1 MADNTITIVGGLV
14 RDAELKFL
22 NSGSAA
28 VKFTLA
34 VEKKWKNK
42 DGEWDK
48 KVSFIDVVQYGKPAE
63 NVAATLKKGYR
74 AIVQGTLEQRSWET
88 DDGSKRYVF
97 EVIAENVGVAL
108 TFVTATLHKAEHVS
122 ESQSQISNPANSR
135 AFEDEPF

>member
-14 RDAELKFL
+14 RDCELKFL
-22 NSGSAA
+22 NSGIST

-48 KVSFIDVVQYGKPAE
+48 KVSFIDVVQYGKAAE

-97 EVIAENVGVAL
+97 ELIAENVGVAL

-122 ESQSQISNPANSR
+122 ESQSQISNPSTSR
-135 AFEDEPF
+135 AFDDSGF